1 VRKICVTALIA
12 VIWCA
17 SAAFGQSG
25 VKRYEAGPIVSSES
39 IDEPGFN
46 LGYGGRVGFNASR
59 VIGVEGYF
67 ARHPLPSFESSP
79 GTLVDERSSVRTGVD
94 IKLTRRFLRYPLS
107 VFALGG
113 PAFLRSSALWT
124 YAGYSQRVKG
134 TDKALHAGGGVE
146 LQIRPQ
152 WLIRLDV
159 TDFATHSSGS
169 RDFPGSWHHHV
180 DLTLGTMFRFW

>member
-1 VRKICVTALIA
+1 
-12 VIWCA
+12 
-17 SAAFGQSG
+17 
-25 VKRYEAGPIVSSES
+25 VKRFEAGPIVSSES
-39 IDEPGFN
+39 IGEPGFN

-79 GTLVDERSSVRTGVD
+79 GTLVDERSSGRTGVD
-94 IKLTRRFLRYPLS
+94 IKVARRFAKYPLS

-113 PAFLRSSALWT
+113 QAFLRSSARWT
-124 YAGYSQRVKG
+124 YAGYSQRIKG
-134 TDKALHAGGGVE
+134 RDKALHAGGGIE
-146 LQIRPQ
+146 LQVHPQ

-159 TDFATHSSGS
+159 TDFATHFPAT
-169 RDFPGSWHHHV
+169 RDSPGNWDHHV